1 MKEQPCLEVRELAT
15 ADLVPY
21 ARNAKVHTSEQVEQ
35 IAKSVD
41 EFGFNDPVA
50 VWHNADGEM
59 EIIEG
64 HGRVLAAKKLGLGRI
79 PVITLDHLSDAQRR
93 AYTHIHNQLNMNTGW
108 DLDTLSLELDEIE
121 GFDWEDYGFELLQDD
136 DGVASLDG
144 SEDELPDE
152 SEIVCRCKP
161 GEVWTLGAHRLKC
174 GSSTD
179 EGDMADLLGGGD
191 R

>member
-121 GFDWEDYGFELLQDD
+121 GFDWEDYGFEFPDISDETESSEVEINETLSVVVNCD
-136 DGVASLDG
+136 
-144 SEDELPDE
+144 SEDQAERIFTEL
-152 SEIVCRCKP
+152 SERGFECRLS
-161 GEVWTLGAHRLKC
+161 TL
-174 GSSTD
+174 
-179 EGDMADLLGGGD
+179 
-191 R
+191 